1 MVNKNGLDGP
11 SAPNKNGLDGPSVA
25 NKFEV
30 DGPSAFNKFA
40 SDALTRV
47 EVALI
52 AAVEAVVWTERKLG
66 STSIAG
72 RPCGQVL
79 PSSFLKRITP
89 GVAEKLVIKVYG
101 WWRFWTNKYKESV
114 LYSSSML

>member
-11 SAPNKNGLDGPSVA
+11 SAPNKNALDGPSVA
-25 NKFEV
+25 DKFEV
-30 DGPSAFNKFA
+30 DGPPAFNKFA

-52 AAVEAVVWTERKLG
+52 AAVGAVVWPERKLR
-66 STSIAG
+66 STIYSRKTLWPGLA
-72 RPCGQVL
+72 L
-79 PSSFLKRITP
+79 ITP
-89 GVAEKLVIKVYG
+89 GVAKKLVIKVYG